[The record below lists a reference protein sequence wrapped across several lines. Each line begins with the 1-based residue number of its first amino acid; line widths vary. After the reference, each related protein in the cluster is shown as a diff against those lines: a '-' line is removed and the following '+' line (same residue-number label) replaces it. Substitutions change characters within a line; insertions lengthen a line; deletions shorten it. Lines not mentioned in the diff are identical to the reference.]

1 MYEELVKRL
10 RESDEKSKCG
20 ECGLNL
26 HTGATKKGVLF
37 AEAADAIEERDKAV
51 LTIQHEM
58 MEEAESHIALVE
70 KLNKR
75 IEELE
80 LHYCPHAIRNVHD
93 RGNESLCRV
102 LGAEPP
108 KEEA

>member
-1 MYEELVKRL
+1 MYEELVGDL
-10 RESDEKSKCG
+10 RYCDKGDCNG
-20 ECGLNL
+20 CRRY
-26 HTGATKKGVLF
+26 TKDTRFCNSLLR
-37 AEAADAIEERDKAV
+37 EAADAIEERDKYA

-58 MEEAESHIALVE
+58 MAEAESHIALVE

-93 RGNESLCRV
+93 RGDDSICRV
-102 LGAEPP
+102 LGTEPP
-108 KEEA
+108 KEA